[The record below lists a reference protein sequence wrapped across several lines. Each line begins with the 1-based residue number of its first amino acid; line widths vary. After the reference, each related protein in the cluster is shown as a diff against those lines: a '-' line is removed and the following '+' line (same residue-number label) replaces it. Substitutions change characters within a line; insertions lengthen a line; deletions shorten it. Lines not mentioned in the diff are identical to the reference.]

1 MMQLSG
7 KMEKGL
13 SPKDKA
19 KKLTEKRTCRHTC
32 QAFRHLSRAFRFQ
45 IDRFHDWISHFLS
58 CSLSRPLFYSVSSSS
73 SSSSIYFFFLN
84 FCLLILI
91 PVLQLICL
99 MKKKKVPSL
108 VHIEK
113 KLEEKLVKMKNHLEM
128 IGFQFLIRWFGNEI
142 FSLLLK
148 KCKISAN
155 DLIDRF
161 PSAISFNASRVTGT
175 GAKKKLQLNVLNAI
189 NKRLRQQLRSAHLKR
204 SSANWEL
211 GMKFSDLQRQPC
223 GNWSSSSRLIV
234 ISLCVF
240 ESLSSVG
247 GATICI
253 NFKAR
258 HER

>member
-99 MKKKKVPSL
+99 MKKKKNKYRL
-108 VHIEK
+108 WFTLEK
-113 KLEEKLVKMKNHLEM
+113 KTGGETRKNEK
-128 IGFQFLIRWFGNEI
+128 
-142 FSLLLK
+142 
-148 KCKISAN
+148 
-155 DLIDRF
+155 
-161 PSAISFNASRVTGT
+161 
-175 GAKKKLQLNVLNAI
+175 
-189 NKRLRQQLRSAHLKR
+189 
-204 SSANWEL
+204 
-211 GMKFSDLQRQPC
+211 
-223 GNWSSSSRLIV
+223 SSRNDRISISDSLIWKR
-234 ISLCVF
+234 
-240 ESLSSVG
+240 
-247 GATICI
+247 
-253 NFKAR
+253 NFFLAPQKV
-258 HER
+258 

>member
-99 MKKKKVPSL
+99 MKKKSTVSGSHWKKTGGETRKN
-108 VHIEK
+108 EK
-113 KLEEKLVKMKNHLEM
+113 
-128 IGFQFLIRWFGNEI
+128 
-142 FSLLLK
+142 
-148 KCKISAN
+148 
-155 DLIDRF
+155 
-161 PSAISFNASRVTGT
+161 
-175 GAKKKLQLNVLNAI
+175 
-189 NKRLRQQLRSAHLKR
+189 
-204 SSANWEL
+204 
-211 GMKFSDLQRQPC
+211 
-223 GNWSSSSRLIV
+223 SSRNDRISISDSLIWKR
-234 ISLCVF
+234 
-240 ESLSSVG
+240 
-247 GATICI
+247 
-253 NFKAR
+253 NFFLAPQKV
-258 HER
+258 